1 MSPFST
7 PVLVGAAL
15 VSSPALWNV
24 LQGTAPAE
32 VAPVQEI
39 AVPGGQHREALARMI
54 ADAPTEQLPVV

>member
-32 VAPVQEI
+32 VALVPALVTGMEDPPEPPKDVE
-39 AVPGGQHREALARMI
+39 AVVLC
-54 ADAPTEQLPVV
+54 V